1 MLQKGQIQAPTLSR
15 DGFDPTS
22 VYRTEHHWRLRQSAP
37 KFIVRLRGR
46 HCSAEHYVRPCK
58 LPYRGSL
65 VVQRG
70 SVFATT
76 RRVRGIRPGM
86 AGAQVGIYEGGA
98 GCRSPRDW
106 GCCRSWLRSA
116 HAGLW
121 VVGSWAC
128 SLATC
133 SKTVRFLTMVL
144 GSSRVSRETARSPH
158 ACRCHDMKW
167 KAWFPRVNSQCT
179 RVLRALLVPW
189 LRQWRRPA
197 SSTKASFEGIVSP
210 PFLSFVEVEW
220 KHSAGTPDRRAAIP
234 DLGDRSHSL

>member
-1 MLQKGQIQAPTLSR
+1 MRRLDEFAVFVRAWQGHR
-15 DGFDPTS
+15 WGFTRVGLIAAVLGPGAAVGGGCALPVQVS
-22 VYRTEHHWRLRQSAP
+22 GSSA
-37 KFIVRLRGR
+37 
-46 HCSAEHYVRPCK
+46 AE
-58 LPYRGSL
+58 S
-65 VVQRG
+65 
-70 SVFATT
+70 
-76 RRVRGIRPGM
+76 
-86 AGAQVGIYEGGA
+86 
-98 GCRSPRDW
+98 
-106 GCCRSWLRSA
+106 
-116 HAGLW
+116 
-121 VVGSWAC
+121 C

-133 SKTVRFLTMVL
+133 SKTVRLLTMVL

-220 KHSAGTPDRRAAIP
+220 KHSAGTPYRRAAIP